1 MENVI
6 WFHTIFSSVVPK
18 TLLPKRVLAPTDFGH
33 SLIHHYQSRTKLF
46 CTVGA
51 YVEKTR
57 QLVDIRRTHTYYSS
71 LRRSSLSLLKDL
83 SCSSPLH
90 YIEGVYR
97 RGSPD
102 LRPFYKSATCYTGA
116 LIRCPIR
123 LLATE
128 QFTERRQLGTNW
140 SGLESWSPEATH
152 VSHRRWFCTR
162 REKRFYCRSSTPASA
177 RPAMSN
183 AAILQWL
190 LHM

>member
-97 RGSPD
+97 RGVPEWVPTGRVLRVGHQKPPTFLTGGGFVLGGRRGFIAAALRLPQPD
-102 LRPFYKSATCYTGA
+102 L
-116 LIRCPIR
+116 
-123 LLATE
+123 
-128 QFTERRQLGTNW
+128 Q
-140 SGLESWSPEATH
+140 
-152 VSHRRWFCTR
+152 
-162 REKRFYCRSSTPASA
+162 
-177 RPAMSN
+177 
-183 AAILQWL
+183 
-190 LHM
+190 